1 MFEKNKQTNKK
12 QKKKQKHEFLRML
25 VGTLSTSVLKI
36 FYQKKIQLELAREM
50 SVHEKSFNVT

>member
-1 MFEKNKQTNKK
+1 
-12 QKKKQKHEFLRML
+12 ML

-36 FYQKKIQLELAREM
+36 FYQTKIQLELAKEL

>member
-1 MFEKNKQTNKK
+1 MFEKNKQTKNK
-12 QKKKQKHEFLRML
+12 KKKQKHEFLRML